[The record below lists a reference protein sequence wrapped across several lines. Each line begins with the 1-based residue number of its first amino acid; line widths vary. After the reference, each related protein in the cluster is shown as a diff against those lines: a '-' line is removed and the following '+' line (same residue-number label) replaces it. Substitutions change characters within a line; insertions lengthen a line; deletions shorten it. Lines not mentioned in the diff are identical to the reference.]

1 MSEVPEQVW
10 IHPAMT
16 AALVDRDVGAVLCLV
31 REHAGWTQAVIAV
44 RTGVSQPQVSLVM
57 TGKAQVTSLVRLEEF
72 ADGLGMPDD
81 ARMALGLAPRWAH
94 ADDMPDDQD
103 SCVCGD
109 PGADGRTCAM
119 HRRQFLT
126 SAGSVAGVGWV
137 ADPSQVAD
145 LVRRRTGSNVAD
157 TDLDDLDLTV
167 EHLVHNVPVRPHHEL
182 LPLALRNWALAEGL
196 MEGWQ
201 GLGQR
206 RRLITLAGQLSYYVG
221 WLSVGAGRYP
231 QAWQFATLAQRYAA
245 ETGDQVLRHSGV
257 VMHSSIAFNDG
268 DNHRR
273 AIEVLRRGD
282 RYATDYTRAR
292 SLANAARAHS
302 ALGDRESAMTALRD
316 MRAAMVDRRC
326 AQAGEPPFT
335 EADVLLHTTSCL
347 QRLGNG
353 PGAVAVGREAVAAF
367 EADQGSSRNSR
378 SHIRVSLALALTA
391 GDHPDPDE
399 ATALGNAVVGSAQP
413 LAAPVVKR
421 LVELGTAL
429 RPWARTPEVAVLTDQ
444 IATQER
450 LARP

>member
-221 WLSVGAGRYP
+221 FLHYNAGRYVP
-231 QAWQFATLAQRYAA
+231 AWQFATLAQRYAA
-245 ETGDQVLRHSGV
+245 ETGDQVLRHSAVLLNSGV
-257 VMHSSIAFNDG
+257 ASYGG
-268 DNHRR
+268 DNQHR
-273 AIEVLRRGD
+273 ALEVLQRGEK
-282 RYATDYTRAR
+282 YATNYTRA
-292 SLANAARAHS
+292 AAAACAARSYSVLGDHAATSS
-302 ALGDRESAMTALRD
+302 ALGQ
-316 MRAAMVDRRC
+316 MRTTVVDLPARL
-326 AQAGEPPFT
+326 GEPPFT
-335 EADVLLHTTSCL
+335 EASALLHTASCL
-347 QRLGNG
+347 RRLGDSTQ
-353 PGAVAVGREAVAAF
+353 AVAVGRESVAAF
-367 EADQGSSRNSR
+367 DAGLGSSRSHHDHSR
-378 SHIRVSLALALTA
+378 VTLALALTA

-399 ATALGNAVVGSAQP
+399 ATALGNAVVGSPQP
-413 LAAPVVKR
+413 LTAPVVKR

-444 IATQER
+444 ITTQER